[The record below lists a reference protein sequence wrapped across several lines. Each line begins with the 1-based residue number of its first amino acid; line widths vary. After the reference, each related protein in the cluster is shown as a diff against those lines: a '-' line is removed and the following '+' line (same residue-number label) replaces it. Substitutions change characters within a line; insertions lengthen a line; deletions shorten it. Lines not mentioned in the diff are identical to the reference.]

1 MKILKIKLENVKSY
15 EDGPVVELHQ
25 GVNFVSGKNGS
36 GKTTLLESMG
46 FAIFD
51 YSPYSNILKMVR
63 DGCVKGKMTV
73 WFSFDDD
80 IVYRSERKIGSGAN
94 TWTIYEE
101 GDETEIVSGAKETKD
116 WIREKIGVP
125 EDMDIS
131 KTYSDIIGVSQ
142 GEITTYF
149 KNSRETARK
158 DHFNPII
165 GVEDYR
171 EAFKRTSSVPNNI
184 QLKIKDI
191 VSQIDQIKA
200 KTEKYGEDY
209 QGVEIIAKKHLALIY
224 IIESYKKCPEYFPI
238 KCLYPLIFH
247 FHYLKAK
254 YRQISIKQFERFL
267 NEFLEYKT
275 GSIDYKQICYD
286 IFYDDNTK
294 TLGNK
299 LLPPFYE
306 YEYISGYLVTLGR
319 LYLGE
324 YSYDKLMPLIKK
336 LIELGEPMLFYDLVI
351 QFFRRQHKLDEGI
364 AFVEGLKK
372 RYLKKELFMKKPDK
386 CAVGAK
392 DDEDSVIVLF
402 QLMTSRLIKYKT
414 KKPYKQHPMK
424 KEEITEELLTI

>member
-1 MKILKIKLENVKSY
+1 MEQNTSTQNEYQILNKFVGSIIKTKTQKQGFILYRKAK
-15 EDGPVVELHQ
+15 ELHVQ
-25 GVNFVSGKNGS
+25 TVYLSTGWEQLYSYN
-36 GKTTLLESMG
+36 TDLEPL
-46 FAIFD
+46 IKK
-51 YSPYSNILKMVR
+51 YKEIYLK
-63 DGCVKGKMTV
+63 
-73 WFSFDDD
+73 
-80 IVYRSERKIGSGAN
+80 
-94 TWTIYEE
+94 
-101 GDETEIVSGAKETKD
+101 
-116 WIREKIGVP
+116 
-125 EDMDIS
+125 
-131 KTYSDIIGVSQ
+131 
-142 GEITTYF
+142 
-149 KNSRETARK
+149 
-158 DHFNPII
+158 
-165 GVEDYR
+165 
-171 EAFKRTSSVPNNI
+171 
-184 QLKIKDI
+184 
-191 VSQIDQIKA
+191 
-200 KTEKYGEDY
+200 KYGEDY